1 MNTAV
6 GDQKKQVTTM
16 HANKLNRI
24 PPYILAKVTA
34 ETKAA
39 RGRGEDIIDFGMGN
53 PDMGTPQ
60 HIVDKLVEAAGKP
73 QNHRYS
79 VSRGVFKLREAIC
92 KWYARRFNVALDPDR
107 EAIATIGAKEGI
119 SHFMLSLLNP
129 GDTVIVPTP
138 CYPIHAYSVVL
149 AEGNVTSIPF
159 KPGDDIL
166 TRLRE
171 SCRRA
176 WPKPKAVILSYPHNP
191 TGEVVDLRFFEQ
203 VLELANEEGFWVIHD
218 HAYAEL
224 CFEGYQSPSLLQV
237 PGAKE
242 RGVEFYSLSK
252 TYNMPGWR
260 IGFMVGNAQAVATLA
275 RIKSYLDYG
284 MFTPIQIAGICAL
297 NGPQDCVREIV
308 ETYRVRRDVLVEGLN
323 KLGWE
328 VPKPRATMFVWARVP
343 ERFQDMGSVG
353 FAMHLLQTAKVAVA
367 PGEGFGEGGE
377 GYVRFA
383 LIENEER
390 TRQALRNLKKVFA

>member
-1 MNTAV
+1 
-6 GDQKKQVTTM
+6 M
-16 HANKLNRI
+16 HSNKLNRI
-24 PPYILAKVTA
+24 PPYVLAKVTA

-53 PDMGTPQ
+53 PDEGTPQ
-60 HIVDKLVEAAGKP
+60 HIVDKLVEAASKP

-79 VSRGVFKLREAIC
+79 VSRGVFKLREAVC
-92 KWYARRFNVALDPDR
+92 KWYARKFQVQLDPDT

-119 SHFMLSLLNP
+119 SHFMLALLNP
-129 GDTVIVPTP
+129 GDSVIVPTP

-149 AEGNVTSIPF
+149 SEGNVIGIPF
-159 KPGDDIL
+159 RPGEDLFPRIV
-166 TRLRE
+166 E
-171 SCRRA
+171 ACKNA
-176 WPKPKAVILSYPHNP
+176 WPKPRAILLSYPQNP
-191 TGEVVDLRFFEQ
+191 TGEVVDLAFFER
-203 VLELANEEGFWVIHD
+203 VVALARAENLLVIHD

-224 CFEGYQSPSLLQV
+224 CFDGYQSPSLLQV
-237 PGAKE
+237 AGAKDL
-242 RGVEFYSLSK
+242 GVEFYSLSK
-252 TYNMPGWR
+252 SYNMPGWR
-260 IGFMVGNAQAVATLA
+260 VGFMVGNAQAVAMLA

-284 MFTPIQIAGICAL
+284 MFTPIQIGAIAAL
-297 NGPQDCVREIV
+297 NGPQDCVQKIV

-328 VPKPRATMFVWARVP
+328 VPKPRATMFVWARIP
-343 ERFQDMGSVG
+343 ERFHSMGSVG
-353 FAMHLLQTAKVAVA
+353 FAMHLLHTAKVSVA

-390 TRQALRNLKKVFA
+390 TRQALRSLKKVFA

>member
-1 MNTAV
+1 
-6 GDQKKQVTTM
+6 M

-53 PDMGTPQ
+53 PDEATPQ
-60 HIVDKLVEAAGKP
+60 HIVDKLAEAAAKP

-79 VSRGVFKLREAIC
+79 VSRGVFKLREAVC
-92 KWYARRFNVALDPDR
+92 KWYERKFGVKLDPDT

-119 SHFMLSLLNP
+119 SHFMLALLNP
-129 GDTVIVPTP
+129 GDSVIVPTP

-149 AEGNVTSIPF
+149 AEGNVIGLPF
-159 KPGDDIL
+159 KPGEDLFPRIVAAC
-166 TRLRE
+166 TH
-171 SCRRA
+171 A
-176 WPKPKAVILSYPHNP
+176 WPKPKAILLSYPQNP
-191 TGEVVDLRFFEQ
+191 TGEVVDLGFFER
-203 VLELANEEGFWVIHD
+203 VVALAREENLLVIHD

-224 CFEGYQSPSLLQV
+224 CFDGYASPSLLQV
-237 PGAKE
+237 PGAKDL
-242 RGVEFYSLSK
+242 GVEFYSLSK
-252 TYNMPGWR
+252 SYNMPGWR
-260 IGFMVGNAQAVATLA
+260 IGFMAGNAQAVAMLA

-284 MFTPIQIAGICAL
+284 MFTPIQIAGIAAL
-297 NGPQDCVREIV
+297 NGPQDCVARIV
-308 ETYRVRRDVLVEGLN
+308 ETYRVRRDVLVDGLN

-328 VPKPRATMFVWARVP
+328 CPKPRATMFVWAPVP
-343 ERFQDMGSVG
+343 PRFRELGSVE
-353 FAMHLLQTAKVAVA
+353 FALRLLREAKVAVA
-367 PGEGFGEGGE
+367 PGTGFGEGGE

-390 TRQALRNLKKVFA
+390 TRQALRTMKRLFA